1 MALFSLG
8 LTIAVFVSPE
18 TILSTEWRDLLSD
31 STVKRRI
38 VMVAVDEAHCI
49 SECVVPCHNLVLV
62 CTLNRGDNFRPSFS
76 LLGGLRA
83 LVKAPFMA
91 LTASAPPSVQS
102 EISSSLFLVH
112 PVVVSR
118 NLDRRNIF
126 LSASPIKSLNV
137 CF

>member
-49 SECVVPCHNLVLV
+49 SEWLIV
-62 CTLNRGDNFRPSFS
+62 
-76 LLGGLRA
+76 
-83 LVKAPFMA
+83 
-91 LTASAPPSVQS
+91 
-102 EISSSLFLVH
+102 
-112 PVVVSR
+112 
-118 NLDRRNIF
+118 
-126 LSASPIKSLNV
+126 
-137 CF
+137 